1 MDEFAVKVTGLKEA
15 QKALYSYSQQLGDKV
30 VIDSL
35 KQGARI
41 IQRAAKAA
49 APVRT
54 GRLKRAIVIKKSKI
68 YNGKRRSD
76 MIGVY
81 LTILQGK
88 RYGTRDA
95 FYGRFQENG
104 WEVRGKVRTA
114 ANTPG
119 RWNRHRT
126 KFRLSRAATRGRNS
140 MRSGIHVP
148 GKFFMTNAF
157 MQNRINAVRMTI
169 AAANAGGQILA
180 RKLGLK
186 WQA

>member
-1 MDEFAVKVTGLKEA
+1 MDDFQVKVTGLKEA

-41 IQRAAKAA
+41 VQRAAKAA
-49 APVRT
+49 APLRT

-76 MIGVY
+76 MIGVF
-81 LTILQGK
+81 LTILSGK
-88 RYGTRDA
+88 RYGKRDA
-95 FYGRFQENG
+95 YYGRFQEDG
-104 WEVRGKVRTA
+104 WEVRGKKRTA
-114 ANTPG
+114 TNTPG
-119 RWNRHRT
+119 RWNRHRS
-126 KFRLSRAATRGRNS
+126 KYLLSRAATGGRKS
-140 MRSGIHVP
+140 MRSGLHVP
-148 GKFFMTNAF
+148 GKFFMRDAF
-157 MQNRINAVRMTI
+157 ARNKVNAVRMVI
-169 AAANAGGQILA
+169 AAAQAGGQVLA